1 MKLSHRV
8 NYILLPVILT
18 VFSIA
23 GLLTYLALYQN
34 ARDEVARFIQRE
46 LAFTQQ
52 EIDMNQYSV
61 NAVLAELLN
70 SAELINYVNTSD
82 PEYQAYAFESSLYQL
97 INRAREYSPGLS
109 IIQIIDPDGKLLIAS
124 QEGDPFAPQIMPLPE
139 TVIAHFQQAVRA
151 QDRQLRDEIVYQ
163 EADATY
169 RFALLQRFSPNMLLG
184 DKFVTAETAGYTAL
198 LVSKLESPGQLKER
212 IASELGGDFN
222 LSFNTGSLI
231 PRQTTELG
239 IQQHSTEDK
248 SLHFTLLTPLYQ
260 VDLSVPRATLLLQLK
275 SSLPKIILL
284 VLVLT
289 FLSFSILWIL
299 IRREVITPI
308 NKLVERVRES
318 HRHGHVTLEPMHT
331 NDEVAELNNAYLALL
346 SDVDH
351 LASYDALTGLANRR
365 TFQQVL
371 ERQIHNAG
379 EHPAALLYIDLDNF
393 KRVNDY
399 YGHATGDRL
408 LQLFAECIQQLI
420 RPTDI
425 AGSIGTETPARL
437 AGDEFALLLSEV
449 SDPEVVRKVAERIL
463 AIFETGFEVD
473 GIRHNVQASI
483 GIAMSPQDGK
493 SARELL
499 LHADAAMYEAKNNGK
514 NRYQFFNHQIAR
526 TLEIHREIEI
536 ILRKALDENNF
547 ELVFMPIY
555 NTNNQQIVGAE
566 LLLRCPPLTS
576 MGIGP
581 DVFIPV
587 AESVGLIKQIDLWVI
602 QNALVLTKRLQE
614 ESGFDG
620 FLSVNISAAELHNP
634 EFPRRIRELLGN
646 HQTVASFIELEI
658 TETSLVAND
667 KESATTLEQLKALGF
682 KIALDDFGT
691 GYTAFNQLASYPVD
705 CLKIDKSFVQQIDS
719 LQINKEPMI
728 NIILSLAKLYQLRVI
743 AEGVETEEQLQSLRS
758 SGCAQVQ
765 GYYLSQPLNLAD
777 LQNKL
782 IPHQHI
788 KATSTNVLGD

>member
-8 NYILLPVILT
+8 NYILLPVILA

-97 INRAREYSPGLS
+97 IDRAREYSPGLS

-139 TVIAHFQQAVRA
+139 TVLAHFQQAVHA
-151 QDRQLRDEIVYQ
+151 QDRQLRGEIIYQ
-163 EADATY
+163 EADAKY

-222 LSFNTGSLI
+222 LSFSTGSLI

-239 IQQHSTEDK
+239 IQQHSTEEG
-248 SLHFTLLTPLYQ
+248 LHFTLLTPLYQ
-260 VDLSVPRATLLLQLK
+260 VDLSVPRATLLLQLE

-284 VLVLT
+284 VLALT
-289 FLSFSILWIL
+289 MLSFSILWLL
-299 IRREVITPI
+299 IRREVIAPI
-308 NKLVERVRES
+308 NKLVDRVRES

-331 NDEVAELNNAYLALL
+331 KDEVAELNNAYLALL
-346 SDVDH
+346 SDVDQ
-351 LASYDALTGLANRR
+351 LASCDALTGLANRR

-408 LQLFAECIQQLI
+408 LQLFAERIQQLI

-425 AGSIGTETPARL
+425 AGSIGPETPARL

-463 AIFETGFEVD
+463 TIFETGFEVD

-483 GIAMSPQDGK
+483 GIAMSPQDGN

-536 ILRKALDENNF
+536 ILRKALDDNNF

-555 NTNNQQIVGAE
+555 NTNSQKIVGAE

-576 MGIGP
+576 MDIGP
-581 DVFIPV
+581 EMFIPV

-602 QNALVLTKRLQE
+602 KNALVLTKQLQE

-620 FLSVNISAAELHNP
+620 FLSVNMSAAELHNP
-634 EFPRRIRELLGN
+634 EFPRRIRDLLGQ
-646 HQTVASFIELEI
+646 HQTAASSIELEI
-658 TETSLVAND
+658 TETSLAAND
-667 KESATTLEQLKALGF
+667 KESATTLKQLKAFGF

-705 CLKIDKSFVQQIDS
+705 CLKIDKSFVQQMNS
-719 LQINKEPMI
+719 HQINKEPMI

-758 SGCAQVQ
+758 SGCEQVQ
-765 GYYLSQPLNLAD
+765 GYYLSQPLSLAD
-777 LQNKL
+777 LKNKL
-782 IPHQHI
+782 ISDQYI
-788 KATSTNVLGD
+788 NASSTTVLGD